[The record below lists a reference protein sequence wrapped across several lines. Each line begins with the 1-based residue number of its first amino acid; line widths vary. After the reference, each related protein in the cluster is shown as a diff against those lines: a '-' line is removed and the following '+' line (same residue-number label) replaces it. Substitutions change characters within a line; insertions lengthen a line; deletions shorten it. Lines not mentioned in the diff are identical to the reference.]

1 MQLSS
6 TLYSNKKKHIIHHQM
21 GCVPSCEMHVNVNG
35 IDGTAEKGPLKQL
48 PKLTREMSSYT
59 SSDEPSCCG
68 TVQSDDNTQLSER
81 DGRKGCTKPTI
92 RYEVRLTDLQRA
104 TFYSFSINTLI
115 FWYRSMQNTIFFVVL
130 K

>member
-1 MQLSS
+1 MNQAAVEQCKV
-6 TLYSNKKKHIIHHQM
+6 TTTPNYQR
-21 GCVPSCEMHVNVNG
+21 
-35 IDGTAEKGPLKQL
+35 GTEEKGVQNLQFAMRAQKETP
-48 PKLTREMSSYT
+48 REMSSYT

-81 DGRKGCTKPTI
+81 DGRKECTKPTI